1 MPGSPSPAGA
11 PASPSTP
18 TKKGKSATLKTPSKL
33 RQTANTA
40 KEKTSSPIPRKSP
53 PKLKSFSKS
62 EEEANPSASSRPKA
76 SEKAPSTKQE
86 LGDPEPEISE
96 TESDVPAPQV
106 GDDVSQSELESVNGT
121 AEDAADGSPVDLSA
135 LKGLEVSDGG
145 HILGKDGK
153 VLGRVVEGNPD
164 DLIGQVVG
172 VDGDILDEDGDAIG
186 RVEAVPEATQQK
198 EQDLGEAGDTASGAN
213 DALQINLRGLEGLE
227 VGEGGEIKNDS
238 GEVLARIVEGDPED
252 LVGYPLNN
260 RGEVVDEDG
269 DAIGRAEIV
278 PQTGGHMDAGQVDSA
293 ADVASPEQQ
302 VNGDSKQ
309 KPTNSIPNTARDIA
323 PKPPASQDRDK
334 AQDIP
339 NVSNIAGLTVDEQ
352 GEVVDNNGN
361 VLAKLQDGKLEE
373 AVGNE
378 VNDRGLVLDDDGNIM
393 GKIARI
399 DDPGEETNAAS
410 HHLPPLSILEG
421 LKCNKQGK
429 IVDANGKPIGELAE
443 GNAKALWKFGAQLD
457 DQGQFWDNKGNV
469 IGRARTIEI
478 DDEEDS
484 PFTGLESLIVVKDG
498 WIEDENENRVGR
510 IVQGDAKKLLG
521 RAVDEDGDIID
532 KRGNVVGHAERYEGP
547 EIEETTDLTAIKGLV
562 PNKQGN
568 VMGPDGV
575 PIARVIDGNPK
586 NLAGRKIDGEGRI
599 WDDSGKVVGQC
610 ELIPETERES
620 KAEGPFAGL
629 EGLVVVKDGLVEDEK
644 GNTVGK
650 VEEGDPKQL
659 RGQAVDEDG
668 DIIDK
673 YGNVKGRVV
682 PYELPEEEALEEDL
696 SPLSGKAIN
705 KAGNIVDEHGV
716 AIGRIVSGDP
726 KKLAG
731 RKADNNGQIWG
742 DSGKVIGKVELIPDA
757 DRERSEGP
765 FSAFDDL
772 TVGKDGLVQD
782 NSGQVVG
789 RIIDGDATN
798 LRGRKVDEDGEILDK
813 SGNILGKAEPWE
825 PEERQRDITPM
836 AGRKV
841 TKEGEVRDADG
852 NLIGKLTEGNLKTLI
867 GKSIDDNGY
876 VVDNNGNKIG
886 ECTLLDNMPDEHEEP
901 QVSEEQV
908 EADRKAEQDRDLAKK
923 MSSIVQQTLDKIGA
937 VCKMIKEHTERADR
951 TPKDELDEER
961 LVQEVRPLIEEGNG
975 LLQECNGALRALDPD
990 GQIAAKAKSRSA
1002 QRDASPEE
1010 HQLADLLKELTE
1022 TVVTTIDSARKRIAN
1037 MPHAKKELNPL
1048 WGLLSEPLF
1057 QIITAVGLLLTGV
1070 LGLVG
1075 RLLNGLGLGG
1085 LVNNLLGG
1093 LGINKVLGELGLG
1106 SLTEALGLGGK
1117 KKK

>member
-1 MPGSPSPAGA
+1 MPGSPSPARA

-18 TKKGKSATLKTPSKL
+18 TPKGKSAASKTPSKL
-33 RQTANTA
+33 RQTASSA
-40 KEKTSSPIPRKSP
+40 KEKTPSPIPRKSP
-53 PKLKSFSKS
+53 PKLKRFSKS
-62 EEEANPSASSRPKA
+62 EEEANPSDSSRPEA
-76 SEKAPSTKQE
+76 SETAPSEKPE
-86 LGDPEPEISE
+86 LGDPEPEVSE
-96 TESDVPAPQV
+96 PESDVPAPQV
-106 GDDVSQSELESVNGT
+106 RDDVSQGGLEGATGT
-121 AEDAADGSPVDLSA
+121 TENIADSTPVDLSA

-145 HILGKDGK
+145 DILGKDGK
-153 VLGRVVEGNPD
+153 TLGRVVEGDPD

-172 VDGDILDEDGDAIG
+172 DDGDILDEDGDVIG
-186 RVEAVPEATQQK
+186 RVEVVPEPTQQK
-198 EQDLGEAGDTASGAN
+198 EEDLGETGDIVNGAN
-213 DALQINLRGLEGLE
+213 DAPQIDLRDLEGLE
-227 VGEGGEIKNDS
+227 VGEGGEIKNDA

-252 LVGYPLNN
+252 LVGYALNN

-269 DAIGRAEIV
+269 DAIGRAKIV
-278 PQTGGHMDAGQVDSA
+278 PQTGVDIDAGQDDRA
-293 ADVASPEQQ
+293 ADDASEVQQ
-302 VNGDSKQ
+302 ANGDTEQ
-309 KPTNSIPNTARDIA
+309 KPTDGIQNTARDIA
-323 PKPPASQDRDK
+323 SKLPASQDRNK
-334 AQDIP
+334 VQDLP
-339 NVSNIAGLTVDEQ
+339 NVSNFAGLTVDEQ
-352 GEVVDNNGN
+352 GEVVDNNGK
-361 VLAKLQDGKLEE
+361 VLAKLQNGELEE

-378 VNDRGLVLDDDGNIM
+378 VNGRGLVLDDDGNII
-393 GKIARI
+393 GKVARV
-399 DDPGEETNAAS
+399 DTGGETNAAGPD
-410 HHLPPLSILEG
+410 LPSLSILEG

-429 IVDANGKPIGELAE
+429 IVDANGKPVGEIVE
-443 GNAKALWKFGAQLD
+443 GNARALWKFGAQLD
-457 DQGQFWDNKGNV
+457 NKGQFWDNKGNI
-469 IGRARTIEI
+469 IGRAQTIETEQ
-478 DDEEDS
+478 EEDA
-484 PFTGLESLIVVKDG
+484 PFTGLESLIVVNDG
-498 WIEDENENRVGR
+498 WIEDENGNRVGR

-532 KRGNVVGHAERYEGP
+532 KRGNVVGHAERYEEP
-547 EIEETTDLTAIKGLV
+547 EIEEETEDFSAIEGLV

-586 NLAGRKIDGEGRI
+586 NLSGKKIDGEGRV
-599 WDDSGKVVGQC
+599 WDNSGKVVGQC

-620 KAEGPFAGL
+620 QAEGPFAGR

-644 GNTVGK
+644 DNTVGK
-650 VEEGDPKQL
+650 VEEGDPKRL

-668 DIIDK
+668 DIIGK
-673 YGNVKGRVV
+673 YGNVKGHVV
-682 PYELPEEEALEEDL
+682 PYELPREEVVEEDL
-696 SPLSGKAIN
+696 SALTGKTIN
-705 KAGNIVDEHGV
+705 KAGNIVDEDGV

-742 DSGKVIGKVELIPDA
+742 DSGKVIGKVELISDA
-757 DRERSEGP
+757 DREKPEGP

-782 NSGQVVG
+782 NSGHVVG
-789 RIIDGDATN
+789 HIVDGNAKE
-798 LRGRKVDEDGEILDK
+798 LRGRKVDEDGDILDK
-813 SGNILGKAEPWE
+813 SGNSLGKAEPWE
-825 PEERQRDITPM
+825 PEERQRDINPM

-841 TKEGEVRDADG
+841 TKEGEVRDAEG

-886 ECTLLDNMPDEHEEP
+886 ECTLLDNIPDEPEEP
-901 QVSEEQV
+901 QVPNEQV
-908 EADRKAEQDRDLAKK
+908 EADRKVEQDRDLAKK

-961 LVQEVRPLIEEGNG
+961 LVQEVKPLIEEGNG

-1048 WGLLSEPLF
+1048 WALLSEPLF

-1106 SLTEALGLGGK
+1106 SVTEALGLGEK
-1117 KKK
+1117 KQ